1 MVVVRLIA
9 RGVTTQGK
17 DVADSRRRIA
27 LQYGLNLGFRVSHT
41 SEMRDRIQRGLFFEP
56 EDEIVGEF
64 TCRAACSIGHAN
76 KRRLD
81 GLQLQDGGKEIL
93 LRLGCFRREKLK

>member
-1 MVVVRLIA
+1 
-9 RGVTTQGK
+9 
-17 DVADSRRRIA
+17 
-27 LQYGLNLGFRVSHT
+27 
-41 SEMRDRIQRGLFFEP
+41 MRDRIQRGLFFEP

-81 GLQLQDGGKEIL
+81 GLQLQDRGEEIL
-93 LRLGCFRREKLK
+93 LRFGCFRREKLERNCGFSRSENITCVHGAEWRVLRIKF